1 MSVAK
6 SVSQVSTIAKSK
18 APAKSKAL
26 AVIPAVAMYSTCE
39 SVSKAVTVEA
49 IDYNKAVIAGEL
61 SADFEHGA
69 IMALFAGVE
78 IPTFKA
84 FQESVKASNLLLP
97 KASRKPVPN
106 AKMVGFTSLYQ
117 KLNNLAKIREAESL
131 GFNPLSYWNDKAITA
146 KRETQPN
153 IDYLIKGARKV
164 INGLKPEATPME
176 IFEKG
181 LKMAYK
187 GALEFKNSK
196 QAQTRLAKL
205 LALASADGIILES
218 ETSESEAE

>member
-1 MSVAK
+1 MSAAK
-6 SVSQVSTIAKSK
+6 SVKQVSSIAKSK
-18 APAKSKAL
+18 APIKS
-26 AVIPAVAMYSTCE
+26 VPMYST
-39 SVSKAVTVEA
+39 SDKVSHAVTLAA

-69 IMALFAGVE
+69 LMALFAGAE
-78 IPTFKA
+78 LPTFKA
-84 FQESVKASNLLLP
+84 FQESIKESNKVLPVK
-97 KASRKPVPN
+97 SRKLMPSS
-106 AKMVGFTSLYQ
+106 KTVGFTSLWQ
-117 KLNNLAKIREAESL
+117 KLNNLAKIREAEKL
-131 GFNPLSYWNDKAITA
+131 GFNPLKYWNDKAITA

-164 INGLKPEATPME
+164 INGEKAEPTPME

-187 GALEFKNSK
+187 GALEFSNSK
-196 QAQTRLAKL
+196 GAQDRVKKL
-205 LALASADGIILES
+205 LALASADGITLES